1 MKPRA
6 KHALCIGASIS
17 SMPSVRFV
25 ILTARS
31 PETSVGIVARSA
43 TDCLAG

>member
-31 PETSVGIVARSA
+31 PETSAGIVARSA